1 MRRKA
6 ARTILADTS
15 DQFAQPAKL
24 ITFGS
29 ERRTADRCT
38 LYDAPARFDL
48 CLGCEYRR
56 GAQGLGILCGHRFGL
71 DPTYINGVLTQ
82 LQNDEITFEGGSR
95 K

>member
-6 ARTILADTS
+6 ARAILRESS
-15 DQFAQPAKL
+15 DQFAQPPRL

-29 ERRTADRCT
+29 TRRVADRCT
-38 LYDAPARFDL
+38 LYDRAARFEQ

-71 DPTYINGVLTQ
+71 DPTYVDGVLTQ
-82 LQNDEITFEGGSR
+82 VRHDDIEEL
-95 K
+95 